1 MRGIVGALL
10 EARQRRFAAQ
20 LSLALQEPLQQRPRR
35 LARRYNWDSDSQ
47 GAIVQVPLFPLSTV
61 LFPGG
66 PLPLRIFE
74 ARYVDMIS
82 NCMKND
88 EPFGVLLIR
97 EGGEVGPATTYEI
110 GTLARIVD
118 WYQGSDGLLGVTAR
132 GEQRFRLLS
141 SRQQPDGLNVG
152 EIETL
157 PQEVSVPLPEEY
169 RPMAAILEG
178 VLDDL
183 GRLYEDLDRR
193 LDDAGWVTNR
203 FVEILPIDLEEKQ
216 QCLEQSDPTER
227 LRLVHEVLKNV
238 RGPAS
243 PD

>member
-1 MRGIVGALL
+1 MK
-10 EARQRRFAAQ
+10 
-20 LSLALQEPLQQRPRR
+20 
-35 LARRYNWDSDSQ
+35 
-47 GAIVQVPLFPLSTV
+47 VPLFPLSTV

-74 ARYVDMIS
+74 ARYVDMIGK
-82 NCMKND
+82 CMKND

-97 EGGEVGPATTYEI
+97 EGGEVGQATTYDV

-132 GEQRFRLLS
+132 GEERFRLIS
-141 SRQQPDGLNVG
+141 SHRQPDGLNVG
-152 EIETL
+152 EIDIL
-157 PQEVSVPLPEEY
+157 PEEADVPLPEEY
-169 RPMAAILEG
+169 RPMAKILDG

-183 GRLYEDLDRR
+183 GRLYENLDRR

-216 QCLEQSDPTER
+216 QCLEQSNPAER
-227 LRLVHEVLKNV
+227 LRLVHEVLKST
-238 RGPAS
+238 RGPLSSA
-243 PD
+243 